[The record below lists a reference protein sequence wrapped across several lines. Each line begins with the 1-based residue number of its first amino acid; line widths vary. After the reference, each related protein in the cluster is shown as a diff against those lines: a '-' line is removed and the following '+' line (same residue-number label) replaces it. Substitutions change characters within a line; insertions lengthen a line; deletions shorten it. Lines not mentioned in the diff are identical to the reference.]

1 MINSVPDEAGTEFFM
16 KTKTKGFIM
25 LLMTAFIW
33 GTAFVAQRK
42 GMEFIGPFTFNGIRS
57 FIGAAVLIPVILLI
71 RSRAKASDPD
81 SPDALV
87 SSSSRKNLLKGG
99 LCCGLLMFTAS
110 TLQQAGMVYTTSGK
124 AGFITALYI
133 VIVPILGLFLGKR
146 VRPVIVFC
154 VALAMAGL
162 YLLTIKE
169 GLTINKGDLLILACA
184 FFFSIHILVIDHFS
198 PRTNPVALSAIQ
210 LLITGIISVP
220 CMAIFET
227 INWNSLYECA
237 FPIFYAGVM
246 SCGVAYT
253 MQIVAQKYTEPAVA
267 SLLLSLESVF
277 AALAGAVVLGEVLSG
292 RELTGCI
299 IMFAAIIL
307 VQLPEPG
314 KKREP

>member
-1 MINSVPDEAGTEFFM
+1 M
-16 KTKTKGFIM
+16 
-25 LLMTAFIW
+25 
-33 GTAFVAQRK
+33 
-42 GMEFIGPFTFNGIRS
+42 
-57 FIGAAVLIPVILLI
+57 
-71 RSRAKASDPD
+71 
-81 SPDALV
+81 
-87 SSSSRKNLLKGG
+87 
-99 LCCGLLMFTAS
+99 
-110 TLQQAGMVYTTSGK
+110 
-124 AGFITALYI
+124 
-133 VIVPILGLFLGKR
+133 
-146 VRPVIVFC
+146 
-154 VALAMAGL
+154 
-162 YLLTIKE
+162 
-169 GLTINKGDLLILACA
+169 
-184 FFFSIHILVIDHFS
+184 
-198 PRTNPVALSAIQ
+198 ALSAIQ

-307 VQLPEPG
+307 AQLPER
-314 KKREP
+314 KHQ

>member
-1 MINSVPDEAGTEFFM
+1 MHTVLTHPLVKHRVTLMRDINTKPKQFRELVNEITEFLAIESLKDLRTVEVPVVTPVA
-16 KTKTKGFIM
+16 KTTGVKI
-25 LLMTAFIW
+25 
-33 GTAFVAQRK
+33 
-42 GMEFIGPFTFNGIRS
+42 E
-57 FIGAAVLIPVILLI
+57 
-71 RSRAKASDPD
+71 D
-81 SPDALV
+81 S
-87 SSSSRKNLLKGG
+87 
-99 LCCGLLMFTAS
+99 
-110 TLQQAGMVYTTSGK
+110 
-124 AGFITALYI
+124 I

-184 FFFSIHILVIDHFS
+184 FFFSLHILVIDHFS
-198 PRTNPVALSAIQ
+198 PRTNSVALSAIQ

-220 CMAIFET
+220 CMIIFET

-307 VQLPEPG
+307 AQLPE
-314 KKREP
+314 KKYQTRHSRIAK